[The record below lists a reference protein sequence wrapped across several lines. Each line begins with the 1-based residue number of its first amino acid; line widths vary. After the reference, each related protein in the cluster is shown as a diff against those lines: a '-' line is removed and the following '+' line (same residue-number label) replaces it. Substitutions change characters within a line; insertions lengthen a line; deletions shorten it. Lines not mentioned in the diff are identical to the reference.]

1 MNAADTPRGTQIDS
15 GVDVRYDHGGAAR
28 CDHGAL
34 IPFLA
39 AMCFFLS
46 AVEYAIP
53 KPVPILRLGL
63 ANLPVM
69 LALSKLRFKDYL
81 LLVFVKVASQA
92 FVSGTIFSY
101 VFVFSASG
109 SLASALAMFC
119 LNAAFVSKREKPLLG
134 YIGLS
139 AAGSLANN
147 ASQIV
152 LARFFLF
159 GEGTRFIAPLLLIA
173 GCVTGIAL
181 GVWTQAFTSRSR
193 WFASIPAAQ
202 NKEAEQSR

>member
-1 MNAADTPRGTQIDS
+1 MCPEKTARGAGGDS
-15 GVDVRYDHGGAAR
+15 GGAAA
-28 CDHGAL
+28 HNPHNAL

-53 KPVPILRLGL
+53 KPIPILRLGL

-69 LALSKLRFKDYL
+69 LALSKLRFKDFL
-81 LLVFVKVASQA
+81 FLVFVKVASQA
-92 FVSGTIFSY
+92 FVSGTILSY
-101 VFVFSASG
+101 VFVFSAAG

-119 LNAAFVSKREKPLLG
+119 LYAAFAARRENPLVG
-134 YIGLS
+134 YAGLS

-147 ASQIV
+147 AAQLI

-159 GEGTRFIAPLLLIA
+159 GAGTRFIAPLLLTA
-173 GCVTGIAL
+173 GCVTGAAL
-181 GVWTQAFTSRSR
+181 GIFAQAFTARSR
-193 WFASIPAAQ
+193 WFAAVPGAEAARR
-202 NKEAEQSR
+202 NGAGHSR